1 MTNKSV
7 ENGYLKDENKDFLLG
22 LKYVYPDVENEKKA
36 EEYFNKGIEIM
47 KSENIKEDAQNYI
60 VIKNKKVHW

>member
-22 LKYVYPDVENEKKA
+22 LQYVYPDVENEKKA
-36 EEYFNKGIEIM
+36 EEYFNKGIDTM